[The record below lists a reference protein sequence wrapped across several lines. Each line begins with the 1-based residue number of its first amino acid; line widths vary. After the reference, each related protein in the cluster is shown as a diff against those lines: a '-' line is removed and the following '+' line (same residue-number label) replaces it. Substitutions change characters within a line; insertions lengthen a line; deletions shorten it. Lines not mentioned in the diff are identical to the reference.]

1 LKNLLR
7 LLPVL
12 LLCASG
18 VGERVRAQE
27 RTLSAPDARS
37 HADASILALINAI
50 EQTVRAGDT
59 VAYLALH
66 SETASRER
74 ALAFAA
80 SELVPGATRGVVRE
94 RDREALPGT
103 LPGDGYRLIVDVFA
117 EFGGRA
123 RAATWRLDIK
133 RIADEGWW
141 ELVDRNERRFV
152 FVLHGRSGSHRYAL
166 ITTATDALLHLV
178 RD

>member
-1 LKNLLR
+1 MKNLLR

-18 VGERVRAQE
+18 AGEGVRAQE
-27 RTLSAPDARS
+27 RTLSTPDAGS
-37 HADASILALINAI
+37 HADASILALITAI

-66 SETASRER
+66 TESANRER

-103 LPGDGYRLIVDVFA
+103 LPGGGYRLIVDVFA
-117 EFGGRA
+117 EFGQRA
-123 RAATWRLDIK
+123 RAATWRP
-133 RIADEGWW
+133 AYSTYAPA
-141 ELVDRNERRFV
+141 
-152 FVLHGRSGSHRYAL
+152 HGRRRRRRWR
-166 ITTATDALLHLV
+166 TTATRAASEAGSSSAAIQRRILF
-178 RD
+178 

>member
-1 LKNLLR
+1 MTRILKLTA
-7 LLPVL
+7 VL

-18 VGERVRAQE
+18 AGAGVRAQE
-27 RTLSAPDARS
+27 RTLSTPDARS

-66 SETASRER
+66 TESASRER

-94 RDREALPGT
+94 RDREALQGT

-117 EFGGRA
+117 EFGQRA

-133 RIADEGWW
+133 RIADQGASREWAI
-141 ELVDRNERRFV
+141 V
-152 FVLHGRSGSHRYAL
+152 
-166 ITTATDALLHLV
+166 
-178 RD
+178 

>member
-1 LKNLLR
+1 
-7 LLPVL
+7 
-12 LLCASG
+12 S
-18 VGERVRAQE
+18 
-27 RTLSAPDARS
+27 
-37 HADASILALINAI
+37 SILVLINAI

-133 RIADEGWW
+133 RIADEGASQWAIV
-141 ELVDRNERRFV
+141 EE
-152 FVLHGRSGSHRYAL
+152 
-166 ITTATDALLHLV
+166 
-178 RD
+178 